1 MARQKSKIGE
11 MAAETTT
18 AFSPIVGVHRSELVR
33 SLGTVIRQAALDPRA
48 FAHHLM
54 NYGKDIKDI
63 IVGTS
68 EYTPHAKDRRFQD
81 LSWAM
86 NPIYRRAMQGWM
98 AMKQNLNN
106 WLSEAN
112 IEELDRARAHF
123 ILDVI
128 TDAMAPS
135 NTLLGNPA
143 AMKRFYET
151 GGKSVIQGLKNA
163 YDDMVNGIG
172 IPSQVDARPFK
183 VGENLATTPGDVVFR
198 NDVLEIIQY
207 KATTDEVHEIP
218 LLVIPPQINKFY
230 ASDLTADKSL
240 FRFMLSQG
248 IQMFTI
254 SWRNPGIEHADWGL
268 QTYIEAA
275 LEGIDAVLKITKAKK
290 LNVSGA
296 CSGGI
301 SVATLL
307 SHLAAEGDER
317 INSSTFQ
324 VCVLDPKQEDSEVG
338 ALVSENTLELSRKRS
353 AEKGI
358 LSGDDLARTF
368 AWMRPNDLI
377 WNYVVNNYLMGNN
390 PPAFDILFWN
400 NDTTNLPAALHSDYL
415 DSYVSAPFAN
425 PGTVDFMGNKLD
437 LGKVT
442 HDSFVVA
449 GITDHITPWRACY
462 RTTKLLGGNTEFYVA
477 NSGHIQ
483 SLLNPPTNP
492 KAKYFHH
499 KEAHDGTADEW
510 MAKAELLD
518 GSWWT
523 PWAAWLQERSG
534 DKKPAPKAA
543 GNRKYKSLAAAP
555 GEYVFG

>member
-1 MARQKSKIGE
+1 MARQKSKLGE

-33 SLGTVIRQAALDPRA
+33 SLGTVFKQAALDPLA
-48 FAHHLM
+48 LGQHLL
-54 NYGKDIKDI
+54 NYGRDIKDI
-63 IVGTS
+63 IIGKS
-68 EYTPHAKDRRFQD
+68 EYAPHAKDRRFQD

-106 WLSEAN
+106 WLNEAN

-123 ILDVI
+123 ILEVI

-151 GGKSVIQGLKNA
+151 GGKSAVQGLKNA
-163 YDDMVNGIG
+163 YDDIVNGIG

-307 SHLAAEGDER
+307 SHLAAEGDDR

-425 PGTVDFMGNKLD
+425 PGTVEFMGNKLD

-499 KEAHDGTADEW
+499 KGAHDGTADEW
-510 MAKAELLD
+510 MAKADLLD

-534 DKKPAPKAA
+534 ELQPAPKKA

>member
-1 MARQKSKIGE
+1 MARSKRTIGD

-33 SLGTVIRQAALDPRA
+33 SLGVVVRQAALDPLKLGKH
-48 FAHHLM
+48 FF
-54 NYGKDIKDI
+54 NYSKDIKDI
-63 IVGTS
+63 IVGKS
-68 EYTPHAKDRRFQD
+68 DYAPHAKDRRFQD
-81 LSWAM
+81 PSWAM
-86 NPIYRRAMQGWM
+86 NPLYRRAMQGWM

-106 WLSEAN
+106 WLSDAE
-112 IEELDRARAHF
+112 IDELDRARAHF
-123 ILDVI
+123 ILDVV
-128 TDAMAPS
+128 TDALAPT
-135 NTLLGNPA
+135 NNLLGNPA

-151 GGKSVIQGLKNA
+151 GGMSVVQGLKNA

-172 IPSQVDARPFK
+172 IPSQVDSSPFR

-207 KATTDEVHEIP
+207 KPTTDEVHTIP
-218 LLVIPPQINKFY
+218 LLVIPPQINKYY
-230 ASDLTADKSL
+230 ASDLTPDKSL
-240 FRFMLSQG
+240 FKFMLAQG
-248 IQMFTI
+248 IQMFVI
-254 SWRNPGIEHADWGL
+254 SWRNPGIEQADWGL
-268 QTYIEAA
+268 ETYITAA
-275 LEGIDAVLKITKAKK
+275 MEGIDAVLKITKSKT

-307 SHLAAEGDER
+307 SHMAAEGDTR

-324 VCVLDPKQEDSEVG
+324 VCVLDPRQEDSEVG
-338 ALVSENTLELSRKRS
+338 ALISENTLELARKRS
-353 AEKGI
+353 AQKGI

-390 PPAFDILFWN
+390 PPAFDILYWN
-400 NDTTNLPAALHSDYL
+400 NDTTNLPAKLHSDYL
-415 DSYVSAPFAN
+415 DSYISAPFVN
-425 PGTVDFMGNKLD
+425 PGTVEFMGNKLD
-437 LGKVT
+437 LGKVK

-449 GITDHITPWRACY
+449 GVTDHITPWRACY
-462 RTTKLLGGNTEFYVA
+462 RTTKLLGGNTQFYVA

-492 KAKYFHH
+492 KAKYFFNDSG
-499 KEAHDGTADEW
+499 KDATADEW
-510 MAKAELLD
+510 MKNAKLLD

-523 PWAAWLQERSG
+523 PWAAWLSERSG
-534 DKKPAPKAA
+534 EMKPAPKSA